1 MAVVMLA
8 VALPMLWL
16 PVGASAQS
24 QSQNQSQSQSQK
36 INQAAAQV
44 LLWTADNSYTAFKSA
59 PTTATAGPAT
69 IIFETSPATGNT
81 FGMTHTLTFDA
92 STPGYN
98 HDVNVNIIASPF
110 DTNGGRHE
118 VQVNLT
124 PGKYRY
130 FCAIPGHGEMV
141 GELVVTAGGPTDT
154 TAPQVSANVSGEKDV
169 DGNYVGSATVTVSAT
184 DSESG
189 VDKVEYALDG
199 GAFTTYSAPVSVNQ
213 VGSHTVQYR
222 ATDKAGNASAVASV
236 SFKVVA
242 PPAQDK
248 TAPQVSAQ
256 VTGDKDTDGNY
267 VGSATVTIT
276 ATDSESGVDT
286 TEYSIDGQP
295 FALYTKALEVN
306 QPGKHTV
313 SYRATDKAGNTSNV
327 ESVTF
332 TVADSGPKD
341 TTPPTVSASV
351 SGTKD
356 ADGNYVSSATVTITA
371 ADTES
376 GVDKVEYSLDDG
388 AFQAYTAPVSV
399 NQLGKHTVRYR
410 AADKA
415 GNASEA
421 GSVTFTVVAPK
432 QDDTTPPT
440 VSAQLTG
447 SMDWAWNYVGS
458 ATLTITATDS
468 GSGVDTIEY
477 SADGQP
483 FALYTKPLVI
493 DQPGEH
499 TVSYRATDKAGNTSD
514 VATATFTVV
523 VAPPTAKTPLT
534 VTAASR
540 CIGTSAYLA
549 VTAVN
554 DGDVPATIELNTPFG
569 TKTVADVAPGKQA
582 YQSFNTRAKQIDAG
596 KVTVTGTSFID
607 GKKVTSSYEA
617 DYNAIS
623 CG

>member
-1 MAVVMLA
+1 MAVLLLC
-8 VALPMLWL
+8 VALPALWL
-16 PVGASAQS
+16 SPAKAAAPQPDPGPQV
-24 QSQNQSQSQSQK
+24 
-36 INQAAAQV
+36 NQAAAQV
-44 LLWTADNSYTAFKSA
+44 LTWTADNSMTAYKTA
-59 PTTATAGPAT
+59 PTTAVAGPTT
-69 IIFETSPATGNT
+69 IVFENSMATGST
-81 FGMTHTLTFDA
+81 FGMTHTLTFD
-92 STPGYN
+92 STSPEYN
-98 HDVNVNIIASPF
+98 NDVKVNIIASPF
-110 DTNGGRHE
+110 DVNGGRHE

-124 PGKYRY
+124 PGTYRF
-130 FCAIPGHGEMV
+130 FCAIPGHSAMV
-141 GELVVTAGGPTDT
+141 GELVVTPGGPTDT
-154 TAPQVSANVSGEKDV
+154 TAPQVSANVSGEKDAE
-169 DGNYVGSATVTVSAT
+169 GNYVGSATVTVSAT

-242 PPAQDK
+242 PPAQDT
-248 TAPQVSAQ
+248 TAPTVSAQ
-256 VTGDKDTDGNY
+256 VTGDKDGDGNY

-327 ESVTF
+327 ESVAF

-341 TTPPTVSASV
+341 TTPPTVSAAV
-351 SGTKD
+351 TGTKD

-371 ADTES
+371 TDTES

-399 NQLGKHTVRYR
+399 NQVGKHTVRYR

-421 GSVTFTVVAPK
+421 GSVTFTVAAPR

-440 VSAQLTG
+440 VSGQLTG
-447 SMDWAWNYVGS
+447 IMDWAWNYVGS

-483 FALYTKPLVI
+483 FALYTKPLVV

-499 TVSYRATDKAGNTSD
+499 TVSYRATDKAGNISD

-534 VTAASR
+534 VTASSR
-540 CIGTSAYLA
+540 CVGTSAYVA

-554 DGDVPATIELNTPFG
+554 DGDVPATIELNTLFG
-569 TKTVADVAPGKQA
+569 KKTVADVAPGKQA

-617 DYNAIS
+617 DYTAVS